1 MSMTI
6 ETRDAISTLCSVS
19 EESVLAIADRTLQQ
33 ALMLCLFLPDG
44 HVDDLNGL
52 ARAIGVPIKEL
63 ADMPIPATS
72 FRSGGHWVIAVS
84 DALTLAQQLH
94 HALHQLK
101 HIVDTQQQARTG
113 LNVAD
118 REAQAELFAQLVLGR
133 TPGETSGG
141 TP

>member
-1 MSMTI
+1 MSTTT

-19 EESVLAIADRTLQQ
+19 EEAVWASAGRTLQQ

-133 TPGETSGG
+133 TLGETSGG